1 MGRQSQAQAPL
12 VSVFAA
18 REASGDPEQKPDSW
32 GTAGAAAGW
41 GRGREIKEFQSKS
54 YYNNPNGK
62 SHISLNMESGIG
74 NENSKLLK

>member
-1 MGRQSQAQAPL
+1 MGRQSQVQAPL

-41 GRGREIKEFQSKS
+41 GRVQ
-54 YYNNPNGK
+54 PVQPQQTP
-62 SHISLNMESGIG
+62 LPT
-74 NENSKLLK
+74 